1 MNIGE
6 IVAVTLFL
14 IVIIMGFLLS
24 FYLLRHKRYLPSS
37 LPPRIFRLVVDDL
50 LCSAFTQN
58 ALSPVFLCCRPL
70 TMPLVDNFDAI
81 VCQIVDGCP

>member
-24 FYLLRHKRYLPSS
+24 FYLLRHKR
-37 LPPRIFRLVVDDL
+37 
-50 LCSAFTQN
+50 
-58 ALSPVFLCCRPL
+58 
-70 TMPLVDNFDAI
+70 
-81 VCQIVDGCP
+81 